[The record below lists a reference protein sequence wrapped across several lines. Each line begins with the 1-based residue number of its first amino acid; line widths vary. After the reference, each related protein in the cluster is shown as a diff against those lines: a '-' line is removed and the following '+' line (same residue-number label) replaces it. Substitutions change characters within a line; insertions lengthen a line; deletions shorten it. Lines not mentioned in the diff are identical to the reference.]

1 MDTVHSQLFRILK
14 YNILVLHY
22 TIPLC
27 HTIEKNSTDPP
38 HKKET
43 NIWCEINVSS
53 STIIYEA
60 ENAVIPAG
68 KQALR

>member
-1 MDTVHSQLFRILK
+1 MWNK
-14 YNILVLHY
+14 
-22 TIPLC
+22 
-27 HTIEKNSTDPP
+27 
-38 HKKET
+38 
-43 NIWCEINVSS
+43 EINVSS